1 MYLLISIWNK
11 IIVDNYQEK
20 LNIDLFK
27 VLDPLSIKSGWIG
40 EKQGMITLP
49 AIFFHNIAK
58 YFEAKSP
65 ADFIIRLYSEYGQG
79 KAFLY
84 FACELFKIFLKESL
98 RILSVLY
105 NENQNDIFLEN
116 LPERLDYCY

>member
-1 MYLLISIWNK
+1 MISIWNK
-11 IIVDNYQEK
+11 IIADNCQEK

-27 VLDPLSIKSGWIG
+27 VLDRLSIRSGWI
-40 EKQGMITLP
+40 EKQAMITLP
-49 AIFFHNIAK
+49 AIFFHDIAK

-84 FACELFKIFLKESL
+84 FACEFVQKNFFKRKFENSLSFL
-98 RILSVLY
+98 
-105 NENQNDIFLEN
+105 
-116 LPERLDYCY
+116 